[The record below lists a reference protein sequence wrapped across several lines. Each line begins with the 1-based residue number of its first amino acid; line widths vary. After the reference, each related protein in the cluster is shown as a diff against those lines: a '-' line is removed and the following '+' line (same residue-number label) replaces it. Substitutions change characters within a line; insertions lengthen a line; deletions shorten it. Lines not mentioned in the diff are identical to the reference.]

1 MLESCFRALVSVAV
15 KTAINSPN
23 LNRSC
28 PPLLPPKDKAI
39 CWRKRF
45 HRRFLHATERSIWR
59 RLSVTLV
66 SENCV
71 EKLKDTFCK
80 GLFWGIT
87 LFTWYYFLWQE
98 IQYIEIVAQWGSY
111 LFIWC
116 KTGVS
121 QLAHRRALQKNSLSS
136 LFTERYFYFLVKG
149 VWIKH
154 VDWERNL
161 PREHLVS
168 LRFMTW
174 NPSHRV
180 KHAVRVVSSWACCL
194 AHKNWWWLSGLK

>member
-98 IQYIEIVAQWGSY
+98 IKYIEIVAQWGSY

-154 VDWERNL
+154 VDLWKKSTKRAL
-161 PREHLVS
+161 GIFAFHDIKSFASRQT
-168 LRFMTW
+168 RC
-174 NPSHRV
+174 
-180 KHAVRVVSSWACCL
+180 ACCL
-194 AHKNWWWLSGLK
+194 KLSLLLGS